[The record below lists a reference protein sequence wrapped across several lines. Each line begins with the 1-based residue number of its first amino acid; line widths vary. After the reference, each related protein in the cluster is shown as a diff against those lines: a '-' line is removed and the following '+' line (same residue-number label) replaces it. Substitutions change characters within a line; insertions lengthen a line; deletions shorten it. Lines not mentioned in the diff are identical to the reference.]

1 MDASYTLADNIAG
14 ITFKDLPS
22 EVVDI
27 TKNCILDT
35 FGCILAGSG
44 LSQDS
49 KNVIDLFLEA
59 GGNEESTVIGFD
71 KKLPSWSAAF
81 ANGVLAHALDYDDIV
96 DEAGVHPTLCTV
108 PAAFALAEKRGGV
121 TGKEFITA
129 VALGNDLI
137 CRLGSAIKRKQEGLV
152 LGFRPAPVL
161 GVFGAAAAAGKI
173 LQLDRDRI
181 VDALGIAFHQAA
193 AGTFEVFLSPGDP
206 KIRELYG
213 GSIGMQAALAAL
225 MAQRGVTGIKT
236 SFEGPAGL
244 LNLYFQGKYD
254 RDYLV
259 GDLGK
264 RYDGLNVGLKAWSA
278 NRIMHNHVQAALE
291 LTREH
296 DINPADIE
304 QITLYVTEIQKR
316 YTGEERKKPATGTE
330 ARISLPFCVGAAVA
344 NKGLRLKSFAS
355 EGLTNKVT
363 LMLAQKIVAEDI
375 SYGEVKSFFAPG
387 KVSIKL
393 KSAAVYTR
401 QIDHP
406 FGHPLNPMRQE
417 DVIKKYMDCAT
428 YSKSPQQAAHILK
441 TLNKLETVKDVREIT
456 GSFQ

>member
-1 MDASYTLADNIAG
+1 MDASYILADNIAS
-14 ITFKDLPS
+14 ITPKDIPS

-27 TKNCILDT
+27 TRKCILDT

-44 LSQDS
+44 LSHDS
-49 KNVIDLFLEA
+49 KNVIDLFLET
-59 GGNEESTVIGFD
+59 GGKEESTVIGFD

-96 DEAGVHPTLCTV
+96 DEAGVHPTQCTV
-108 PAAFALAEKRGGV
+108 PAAIALAEKTGGV
-121 TGKEFITA
+121 TGKEFIAA

-137 CRLGSAIKRKQEGLV
+137 CRLGTSIKRKQEGLV

-161 GVFGAAAAAGKI
+161 GVFGAAAAAARI
-173 LQLDRDRI
+173 LKLDRDRI
-181 VDALGIAFHQAA
+181 VDAIGIAFHQAA

-213 GSIGMQAALAAL
+213 GSIGMQAVLAAL

-254 RDYLV
+254 RNYLV

-278 NRIMHNHVQAALE
+278 NRIIHNHVQAALE
-291 LTREH
+291 LAREH
-296 DINPADIE
+296 DIDPAHIE

-316 YTGEERKKPATGTE
+316 YAGEDRKKPATGTE
-330 ARISLPFCVGAAVA
+330 ARISLPFCVGAAIA
-344 NKGLRLKSFAS
+344 NKGLRLQSFAS
-355 EGLTNKVT
+355 DGLSDKVA
-363 LMLAQKIVAEDI
+363 LMLAQKTVTEDI

-393 KSAAVYTR
+393 KSAAVFTR
-401 QIDHP
+401 QVDYP
-406 FGHPLNPMRQE
+406 FGHPLNPMQME
-417 DVIKKYMDCAT
+417 DVIRKFKDCAT
-428 YSKSPQQAAHILK
+428 YSKSPQQAAHILE
-441 TLNKLETVKDVREIT
+441 TLNKLESVGDVREIV
-456 GSFQ
+456 GELR

>member
-1 MDASYTLADNIAG
+1 MDASYTLADNVANV
-14 ITFKDLPS
+14 TMRDLPP

-27 TKNCILDT
+27 TRKCILDT

-44 LSQDS
+44 LSPDS
-49 KNVIDLFLEA
+49 VNVIDLFIQA
-59 GGNEESTVIGFD
+59 GGNKESTIIGFN

-96 DEAGVHPTLCTV
+96 DEAGVHPSLCTI
-108 PAAFALAEKRGGV
+108 PATLALAEKVGGV

-129 VALGNDLI
+129 IALGNDLI
-137 CRLGSAIKRKQEGLV
+137 CRLGTAIKRKQEGLS

-161 GVFGAAAAAGKI
+161 GIFGAAAAAGKI
-173 LQLDRDRI
+173 LKLDREQI

-244 LNLYFQGKYD
+244 FNLYFQGKYD
-254 RDYLV
+254 RDYLL
-259 GDLGK
+259 GDLGT
-264 RYDGLNVGLKAWSA
+264 RYDGVNVGLKAWSA

-296 DINPADIE
+296 NINPADIE
-304 QITLYVTEIQKR
+304 QVTLYVTDIQKR
-316 YTGEERKKPATGTE
+316 YAGADRKKPATSTE
-330 ARISLPFCVGAAVA
+330 ARISLPFCVSAAIA
-344 NKGLRLKSFAS
+344 HQELSIKSFTPD
-355 EGLTNKVT
+355 GLSDKVT
-363 LMLAQKIVAEDI
+363 LMLAEKIMAEDTC
-375 SYGEVKSFFAPG
+375 YGEVKSFFAPG
-387 KVSIKL
+387 KVSIRL
-393 KSAAVYTR
+393 KSGDTYTN
-401 QIDHP
+401 QVDHP
-406 FGHPLNPMRQE
+406 FGHPRNPMRLE
-417 DVIKKYMDCAT
+417 DVERKFKDCAM
-428 YSKSPQQAAHILK
+428 YSRRPGEAMRLLR
-441 TLNKLETVKDVREIT
+441 TLNELETVKDVRTIT
-456 GSFQ
+456 G

>member
-1 MDASYTLADNIAG
+1 MDASSILADNIAT
-14 ITFKDLPS
+14 ITFKDLPP
-22 EVVDI
+22 EVVDV
-27 TKNCILDT
+27 TRKCILDT

-44 LSQDS
+44 LSPDS
-49 KNVIDLFLEA
+49 ENVIDLFIQA
-59 GGNEESTVIGFD
+59 GGNPESAVIGFN

-96 DEAGVHPTLCTV
+96 DESGVHPSLCTV
-108 PAAFALAEKRGGV
+108 PAVFALAEMKGDV
-121 TGKEFITA
+121 SGKEFITA

-137 CRLGSAIKRKQEGLV
+137 CRLGTAIKRKQEGLA

-161 GVFGAAAAAGKI
+161 GIFGGAAAAGKI
-173 LQLDRDRI
+173 LKLDREQI

-213 GSIGMQAALAAL
+213 GSIGMQSVLAAL

-244 LNLYFQGKYD
+244 FNLYFQGKYD

-259 GDLGK
+259 GDLGT
-264 RYDGLNVGLKAWSA
+264 RFDGLNVGLKAWSA

-296 DINPADIE
+296 EINPRDIE

-316 YTGEERKKPATGTE
+316 YSGEARKRPATSTE
-330 ARISLPFCVGAAVA
+330 ARISLPFCVSSGIAH
-344 NKGLRLKSFAS
+344 KGLSIKSFAS
-355 EGLTNKVT
+355 EGLTDEAT
-363 LMLAQKIVAEDI
+363 LALAQKTVAEDI
-375 SYGEVKSFFAPG
+375 SYGEVRSFFAPG

-393 KSAAVYTR
+393 KSGDVYTR
-401 QIDHP
+401 QVDHP
-406 FGHPLNPMRQE
+406 FGHPLNPMRTE
-417 DVIKKYMDCAT
+417 DVINKFMDCAS
-428 YSKSPQQAAHILK
+428 YSKSPEQAAHILK
-441 TLNKLETVKDVREIT
+441 TLNRLETIKDVREVT
-456 GSFQ
+456 GSIG

>member
-1 MDASYTLADNIAG
+1 MDASYTLADNVANV
-14 ITFKDLPS
+14 TMRDLPP

-27 TKNCILDT
+27 TRKCILDT

-44 LSQDS
+44 LSPDS
-49 KNVIDLFLEA
+49 VNVIDLFIQA
-59 GGNEESTVIGFD
+59 GGNKESTIIGFN

-96 DEAGVHPTLCTV
+96 DEAGVHPSLCTI
-108 PAAFALAEKRGGV
+108 PATLALAEKVGGV

-129 VALGNDLI
+129 IALGNDLI
-137 CRLGSAIKRKQEGLV
+137 CRLGTAIKRKQEGLS

-161 GVFGAAAAAGKI
+161 GIFGAAAAAGKI
-173 LQLDRDRI
+173 LKLDREQI

-225 MAQRGVTGIKT
+225 MAQKGVTGIKT

-244 LNLYFQGKYD
+244 FNLYFQGKYD

-259 GDLGK
+259 GDLGT
-264 RYDGLNVGLKAWSA
+264 RYDGVNVGLKAWSA

-296 DINPADIE
+296 NINPTDIE
-304 QITLYVTEIQKR
+304 QVTLYVTDIQKR
-316 YTGEERKKPATGTE
+316 YAGADRKKPATSTE
-330 ARISLPFCVGAAVA
+330 ARISLPFCVSAAIA
-344 NKGLRLKSFAS
+344 HQELSIKSFTPD
-355 EGLTNKVT
+355 GLSDKVT
-363 LMLAQKIVAEDI
+363 LMLAEKIMAEDT

-387 KVSIKL
+387 KVSIRL
-393 KSAAVYTR
+393 KSGDTYTN
-401 QIDHP
+401 QVDHP
-406 FGHPLNPMRQE
+406 FGHPRNPMRLE
-417 DVIKKYMDCAT
+417 DVERKFKDCAM
-428 YSKSPQQAAHILK
+428 YSRRPGEAMRLWR
-441 TLNKLETVKDVREIT
+441 TLNELETVKDVRTIT
-456 GSFQ
+456 G

>member
-14 ITFKDLPS
+14 ITFKDIPS

-27 TKNCILDT
+27 TKKCILDT

-49 KNVIDLFLEA
+49 LNVIDLFMEA
-59 GGNEESTVIGFD
+59 GGNEESTVIGFN

-121 TGKEFITA
+121 SGKEFIA
-129 VALGNDLI
+129 SVALGNDLI
-137 CRLGSAIKRKQEGLV
+137 CRLGSAIKRKQDGLV

-244 LNLYFQGKYD
+244 FNLYFQGKYD
-254 RDYLV
+254 NDYLI

-264 RYDGLNVGLKAWSA
+264 RYDGVNVGLKAWSA

-316 YTGEERKKPATGTE
+316 YAGEERKKPATGTE
-330 ARISLPFCVGAAVA
+330 ARISLPFCVGAAIA

-355 EGLTNKVT
+355 EGLTDKVA
-363 LMLAQKIVAEDI
+363 LMLAQKIMAEDI

-406 FGHPLNPMRQE
+406 FGHPLNPMRLE
-417 DVIKKYMDCAT
+417 DVINKFMDCAT
-428 YSKSPQQAAHILK
+428 YSKSPEQAAHILK
-441 TLNKLETVKDVREIT
+441 TLNELETVKDVREIT

>member
-1 MDASYTLADNIAG
+1 M
-14 ITFKDLPS
+14 
-22 EVVDI
+22 
-27 TKNCILDT
+27 
-35 FGCILAGSG
+35 
-44 LSQDS
+44 
-49 KNVIDLFLEA
+49 
-59 GGNEESTVIGFD
+59 
-71 KKLPSWSAAF
+71 
-81 ANGVLAHALDYDDIV
+81 
-96 DEAGVHPTLCTV
+96 
-108 PAAFALAEKRGGV
+108 
-121 TGKEFITA
+121 
-129 VALGNDLI
+129 
-137 CRLGSAIKRKQEGLV
+137 